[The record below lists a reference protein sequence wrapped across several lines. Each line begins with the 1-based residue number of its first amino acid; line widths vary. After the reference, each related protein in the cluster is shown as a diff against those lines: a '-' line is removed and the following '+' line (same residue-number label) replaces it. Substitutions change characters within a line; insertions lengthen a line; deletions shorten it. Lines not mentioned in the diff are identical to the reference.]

1 MSIATTIGCGVAL
14 VLCAGSAW
22 IRWRWHGRAI
32 KNPGAPPRGL
42 FVCAARSASPA
53 PNGRLR
59 RVPVSTRRWKG
70 MAYYKA
76 RGFLQIVKPGGS
88 IMRTLGKIAAMLGV
102 IGAIVAGSATPAAAY
117 YYHHHSGYQ
126 HHHHYGYHSH
136 YHHHYYH
143 HY

>member
-1 MSIATTIGCGVAL
+1 
-14 VLCAGSAW
+14 
-22 IRWRWHGRAI
+22 
-32 KNPGAPPRGL
+32 
-42 FVCAARSASPA
+42 
-53 PNGRLR
+53 
-59 RVPVSTRRWKG
+59 

-76 RGFLQIVKPGGS
+76 RGFLQIVKLGGS

-102 IGAIVAGSATPAAAY
+102 IGAIVAGSATPGAAY